1 MPVVQEPRRQIC
13 RGSGLYKNNRQ
24 KLQAQS
30 QSKYPPRESHRSL
43 PIEPSPQAMT
53 KALAAAAAGA
63 AVGGAA
69 RVAASRVGLLRRLGH
84 QMLSHRSKKRAP

>member
-1 MPVVQEPRRQIC
+1 
-13 RGSGLYKNNRQ
+13 
-24 KLQAQS
+24 
-30 QSKYPPRESHRSL
+30 
-43 PIEPSPQAMT
+43 MT
-53 KALAAAAAGA
+53 KALVAAAAGA